1 MALPVRQGNGQ
12 QVARWD
18 PFAELSRLDEQLH
31 RYLGNWDR
39 FPSVLSEAIG
49 PLADLEE
56 TDDAYIVE
64 VELPG
69 VKREDINVEVIGR
82 RLTVTGERK
91 ERERTGILRRSTRTV
106 GRFEHELLLPGEV
119 DEEGVEA
126 TLDEGVLSI
135 RVPKSER
142 ERPKRIAVK

>member
-1 MALPVRQGNGQ
+1 M
-12 QVARWD
+12 
-18 PFAELSRLDEQLH
+18 
-31 RYLGNWDR
+31 
-39 FPSVLSEAIG
+39 G

-56 TDDAYIVE
+56 TDDAYVVE

-106 GRFEHELLLPGEV
+106 GRFEHEVLLPGEV